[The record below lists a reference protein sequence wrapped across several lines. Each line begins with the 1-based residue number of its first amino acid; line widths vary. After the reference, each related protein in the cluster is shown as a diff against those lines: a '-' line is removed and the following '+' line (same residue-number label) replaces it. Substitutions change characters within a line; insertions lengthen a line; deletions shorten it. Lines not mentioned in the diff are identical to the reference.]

1 MDYDVRINKIIDAN
15 KDEFKTVTSLLN
27 ALRKELDKFDYDGDY
42 RKLSHFLI
50 KINEIVPRL
59 GDRKQK
65 IINAEIVRL
74 HKQVK
79 DIIKNRPNYLKK
91 ENPNFGELRNIIGNL
106 EGMNISYMYSYV
118 EKYDGDAYNL
128 IKYLIFEEKNLVFV
142 KYAFDKYPHLVNVRD
157 KNGNC
162 ILLEV
167 VAKYL
172 KAINKYTRDGFLK
185 FNDDLFYYDEVLENL
200 LNSSKIDY
208 SSDLK
213 AAALSKVE
221 LFLNRVNSNFYSGE
235 VKKKLIF
242 WVNELIEKL
251 EENSYDETLSHLSY
265 KTDVSIDFHESVLSE
280 ARRFNVRNLKS
291 EFEKRIGNQ
300 DEYIVTIDGE
310 GAEEIDD
317 GLSVKKLE
325 NGNYLLGVHIS
336 DPSGYISKNSLLYEE
351 ANRRT
356 TSIYSP
362 LERTSSMFP
371 ESYAKDH
378 MSLTQGKNRLATS
391 YYLEITPYG
400 EILLD
405 RCVFKKT
412 IVNVNKKLTYDEFNI
427 LSKSGSDNKRL
438 DETVEMLLEVTDLL
452 SKRIIMDENYRI
464 AKREASNVSGT
475 NIIGSSSSEKLVEYA
490 MLAANSTVA
499 SYAANKG
506 IPFIYRGHEMSK
518 DYLAKIEYFD
528 KKFRENPTSEN
539 YEVFVKLLRNTYP
552 SAFYTTDSKIKHM
565 GIGVEHY
572 SHITSPL
579 RRFADCLANE
589 ALNLMYFGQ
598 VKDDCEVYELE
609 NRLKEGCRYINEK
622 KTSID
627 YFTDRYVKVKSK
639 IIDKK

>member
-1 MDYDVRINKIIDAN
+1 MAKMDYDVRIKKIVDAN
-15 KDEFKTVTSLLN
+15 KEEFKKVVSLLN
-27 ALRKELDKFDYDGDY
+27 ALRKELSKFDFGGDY

-50 KINEIVPRL
+50 KINEITPKL
-59 GDRKQK
+59 SDRKQK

-79 DIIKNRPNYLKK
+79 EIIRTRPDYIKK
-91 ENPNFGELRNIIGNL
+91 DNPNFMELKNIIGNL

-128 IKYLIFEEKNLVFV
+128 IRYLLFEEKNLMFV
-142 KYAFDKYPHLVNVRD
+142 KYALNKYPHFVNVRD
-157 KNGNC
+157 KHGNC

-167 VAKYL
+167 VDKYL
-172 KAINKYTRDGFLK
+172 EAINNYTKDRVLK
-185 FNDDLFYYDEVLENL
+185 FNDDLFYYDEVLESL
-200 LNSSKIDY
+200 LASSKIDY
-208 SSDLK
+208 SSSLQEE
-213 AAALSKVE
+213 ALAKVNN
-221 LFLNRVNSNFYSGE
+221 FLNTVDSSRYKGE
-235 VKKKLIF
+235 VKSKFVF

-251 EENSYDETLSHLSY
+251 EEESYEETLSHLSY

-280 ARRFNVRNLKS
+280 SRRFNVRNLKP
-291 EFEKRIGNQ
+291 EFEKRVGNQ

-317 GLSVKKLE
+317 GLSIKKLE

-336 DPSGYISKNSLLYEE
+336 DPLGYISKNSLLYEE

-371 ESYAKDH
+371 EVYAKDH
-378 MSLTQGKNRLATS
+378 MSLMQGKNRLATS

-412 IVNVNKKLTYDEFNI
+412 IVNVNKKLTYDEFNT
-427 LSKSGSDNKRL
+427 LSKTGSSNERL
-438 DETVEMLLEVTDLL
+438 DKTIESLLEVTDLL

-464 AKREASNVSGT
+464 ANRESSNVSGT
-475 NIIGSSSSEKLVEYA
+475 NITGTSSSEKLVEYA

-499 SYAANKG
+499 SYAAKKG
-506 IPFIYRGHEMSK
+506 IPFIYRGHETNK
-518 DYLAKIEYFD
+518 DYLAKIDYFD

-539 YEVFVKLLRNTYP
+539 YEVFVKLLRDTYP
-552 SAFYTTDSKIKHM
+552 SAFYTTDSNIKHM

-589 ALNLMYFGQ
+589 ALNLMYFN
-598 VKDDCEVYELE
+598 EVYSDKDVYDLE

-627 YFTDRYVKVKSK
+627 YFTDRYVKVKK
-639 IIDKK
+639 

>member
-1 MDYDVRINKIIDAN
+1 
-15 KDEFKTVTSLLN
+15 
-27 ALRKELDKFDYDGDY
+27 
-42 RKLSHFLI
+42 
-50 KINEIVPRL
+50 
-59 GDRKQK
+59 
-65 IINAEIVRL
+65 
-74 HKQVK
+74 
-79 DIIKNRPNYLKK
+79 
-91 ENPNFGELRNIIGNL
+91 
-106 EGMNISYMYSYV
+106 
-118 EKYDGDAYNL
+118 
-128 IKYLIFEEKNLVFV
+128 
-142 KYAFDKYPHLVNVRD
+142 
-157 KNGNC
+157 
-162 ILLEV
+162 
-167 VAKYL
+167 
-172 KAINKYTRDGFLK
+172 
-185 FNDDLFYYDEVLENL
+185 
-200 LNSSKIDY
+200 
-208 SSDLK
+208 
-213 AAALSKVE
+213 
-221 LFLNRVNSNFYSGE
+221 
-235 VKKKLIF
+235 
-242 WVNELIEKL
+242 
-251 EENSYDETLSHLSY
+251 
-265 KTDVSIDFHESVLSE
+265 
-280 ARRFNVRNLKS
+280 
-291 EFEKRIGNQ
+291 
-300 DEYIVTIDGE
+300 
-310 GAEEIDD
+310 
-317 GLSVKKLE
+317 
-325 NGNYLLGVHIS
+325 
-336 DPSGYISKNSLLYEE
+336 
-351 ANRRT
+351 
-356 TSIYSP
+356 
-362 LERTSSMFP
+362 MFP